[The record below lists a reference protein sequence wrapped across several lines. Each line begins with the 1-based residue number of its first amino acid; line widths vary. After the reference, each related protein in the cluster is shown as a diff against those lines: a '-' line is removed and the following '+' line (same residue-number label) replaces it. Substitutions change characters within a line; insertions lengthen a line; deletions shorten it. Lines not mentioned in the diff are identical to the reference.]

1 MVFLQPS
8 VIINDI
14 DSDNG
19 NHTISRGTVQY
30 SVIIND
36 IDSDNGNHQYTT
48 STPPGIN
55 DGADTVL

>member
-30 SVIIND
+30 STVQYSVIIND
-36 IDSDNGNHQYTT
+36 IDSDNGNRTGNQQ
-48 STPPGIN
+48 SRN
-55 DGADTVL
+55 